1 MPLQQCL
8 PSQVNGLAE
17 NLRRHARVPH
27 DRQQPAKKRHEPGL
41 RNRLVE
47 GGIRTLGRYSEG
59 EIMRGIIGM
68 YRELKIEN

>member
-1 MPLQQCL
+1 MVWQKTCDGAPGFRMTA
-8 PSQVNGLAE
+8 SN
-17 NLRRHARVPH
+17 
-27 DRQQPAKKRHEPGL
+27 RQKNRHEPGL

-47 GGIRTLGRYSEG
+47 GGVRTLGRYSEE